1 MPNVLDLDLKPALK
15 MGKVIQQK
23 LPQYQALCHQA
34 ISNGIAT
41 PRQMEGMAEH
51 MTAIAILEMQ
61 KKEQG
66 GTP

>member
-1 MPNVLDLDLKPALK
+1 MLLTYEGIQPAK
-15 MGKVIQQK
+15 AIGKVIRQK
-23 LPQYQALCHQA
+23 LPQYQALCQQV
-34 ISNGIAT
+34 ITDGKAT
-41 PRQMEGMAEH
+41 PTQMEGMAEH